1 MKNFNWPTNMQ
12 PNEQRWLMCIDLIKE
27 DAKRVNRRMEKAW
40 GGPPAMAG
48 TREMQK
54 KPNRYINKRLE
65 RLKQLAAEGY
75 TKRQAA
81 VIMDIR
87 YTTFYAFIKNH
98 GIQDIWEK

>member
-1 MKNFNWPTNMQ
+1 
-12 PNEQRWLMCIDLIKE
+12 
-27 DAKRVNRRMEKAW
+27 
-40 GGPPAMAG
+40 
-48 TREMQK
+48 MQK
-54 KPNRYINKRLE
+54 KPNKYINKRLE